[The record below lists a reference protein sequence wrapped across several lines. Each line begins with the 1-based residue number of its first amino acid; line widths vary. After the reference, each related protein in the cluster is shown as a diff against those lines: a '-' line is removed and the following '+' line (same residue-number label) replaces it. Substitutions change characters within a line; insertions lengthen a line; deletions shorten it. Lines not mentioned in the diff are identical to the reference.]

1 MKSIVTESFKIALV
15 ESFINTIK
23 DSGSYYLQLYS
34 PNKRGVPLFSIKIT
48 PDNIIQGIKN
58 NRITYDTIV
67 PYNKDTPNLYKLP
80 FWGTSETLYQHSVY
94 KLLDSRS
101 GKASSSVPTH
111 KTPEPVTSPD
121 GSTWKYMYDIPPTLA
136 YKFSTPY
143 YVPFIDE
150 SSVYL
155 TESSNRPP
163 NGHGYSILYEL
174 AATSIII
181 NTKIPGSL
189 FDKRLTYK
197 ALSILKTTSDKPII
211 YNSIRCVPVASGSSL
226 NVGDRFTISEAGLV
240 LDAIVEAK
248 MKDGTLLISGDERII
263 DLIARNEYKFSKGS
277 YRLVAP
283 DTLSSDSMVLS
294 IDDNKIKTIESKTMQ
309 TIITVIDF

>member
-23 DSGSYYLQLYS
+23 DSDSYYLQLYS
-34 PNKRGVPLFSIKIT
+34 PNKKPLFSIKIA
-48 PDNIIQGIKN
+48 PDNIIQGVKN

-67 PYNKDTPNLYKLP
+67 AYNKDTPNLYKLP

-94 KLLDSRS
+94 KLLDSRP
-101 GKASSSVPTH
+101 GKASSLPTH
-111 KTPEPVTSPD
+111 KTVQPVTSPD
-121 GSTWKYMYDIPPTLA
+121 GSTWKYMYDIPPALA

-143 YVPFIDE
+143 YVPVIDE

-226 NVGDRFTISEAGLV
+226 NVGDRFTISEAGLI

-283 DTLSSDSMVLS
+283 DTLSSDSMALS

>member
-23 DSGSYYLQLYS
+23 DSDAYYLQLYS
-34 PNKRGVPLFSIKIT
+34 TNKKPLFSIKIS
-48 PDNIIQGIKN
+48 PDNIIQGVKN
-58 NRITYDTIV
+58 NIISHDTIV
-67 PYNKDTPNLYKLP
+67 AYNKDTPNLYKLP

-94 KLLDSRS
+94 KLLDAKP
-101 GKASSSVPTH
+101 GKASSLPTH
-111 KTPEPVTSPD
+111 KTPEPVIAPD

-143 YVPFIDE
+143 YVPVINE

-197 ALSILKTTSDKPII
+197 ALSILKTTSDQHIV
-211 YNSIRCVPVASGSSL
+211 YNCVRCAPVASGSSL

-248 MKDGTLLISGDERII
+248 MKDGTLLISGDDRIV
-263 DLIARNEYKFSKGS
+263 DLIPRNEYKFSKGS
-277 YRLVAP
+277 YKLIAP
-283 DTLSSDSMVLS
+283 DTLSEDSMVLS

-309 TIITVIDF
+309 NIITIIDF